1 MYGSP
6 PLVRSDSPD
15 TDSMKY
21 LSSILASIDEPTS
34 TSATPGARLPVPSR
48 ATLLAR
54 PNPATTNGGTPNAQ
68 PLKRKAEGE
77 LSTNVPAKIARPLTP
92 GQNGGTARPGIASAS
107 GTSGY
112 RGTARPEIGKPAIR
126 PLQRAQ
132 TMSTLTT
139 KTSIKAEP
147 KPAPAKAPTGPAPA
161 ATPLKKNSY
170 KEIMARGKQNVTTI
184 PSLGVIKHKQT
195 EKLSKKE
202 REKMAQEAAEKAK
215 ATAVRDKKLG
225 IGKRPSSSEP
235 ATGKPGEQVKEKR
248 KAPDLGYTG
257 TARPKA
263 KSAEPP
269 QYKGTMGL
277 PRPGQVRRPQPAT
290 QKQAASRY
298 PRYADYSE
306 EELEEEEEDYE
317 SDLSDMEAGIDDVE
331 AEEEEALREA
341 KKADAAEKALE
352 NKLKREKLERKN
364 KLTALAAQARKKKP
378 MY

>member
-1 MYGSP
+1 MVSS
-6 PLVRSDSPD
+6 LALPD
-15 TDSMKY
+15 LPNTDSAKY

-34 TSATPGARLPVPSR
+34 ASATPSARPPAIAR
-48 ATLLAR
+48 ATLPAR

-68 PLKRKAEGE
+68 SLKRKADVE
-77 LSTNVPAKIARPLTP
+77 LSNSLPTKIARPLTP
-92 GQNGGTARPGIASAS
+92 AQNGGTARPAVASAS

-112 RGTARPEIGKPAIR
+112 RGTARPETGKPAIK
-126 PLQRAQ
+126 PVQKAQ
-132 TMSTLTT
+132 TMSTPNVRP
-139 KTSIKAEP
+139 SIP
-147 KPAPAKAPTGPAPA
+147 KPAPVKAPTAPAPM

-195 EKLSKKE
+195 EKLTKKE

-215 ATAVRDKKLG
+215 ANAIRDKKLG
-225 IGKRPSSSEP
+225 VGKRPGSSEP
-235 ATGKPGEQVKEKR
+235 TTGKPGEQAKEKR
-248 KAPDLGYTG
+248 KAPDLGYSG

-269 QYKGTMGL
+269 QYRGTMGL
-277 PRPGQVRRPQPAT
+277 PRPGQVRRPQPAL
-290 QKQAASRY
+290 QKQPASRY
-298 PRYADYSE
+298 SRYADYSD
-306 EELEEEEEDYE
+306 EELDDEEEEDYE
-317 SDLSDMEAGIDDVE
+317 SDLSDMEAGVDDVE

-364 KLTALAAQARKKKP
+364 KLMALAAQARKKKP

>member
-1 MYGSP
+1 MN
-6 PLVRSDSPD
+6 
-15 TDSMKY
+15 Y

-34 TSATPGARLPVPSR
+34 ASATPGARPPVTSR
-48 ATLLAR
+48 ATLPAR
-54 PNPATTNGGTPNAQ
+54 PNPAMTNGGTLNAQ

-77 LSTNVPAKIARPLTP
+77 LSNNVPAKIVKPSTP
-92 GQNGGTARPGIASAS
+92 AQIGGTARPVVASTS

-112 RGTARPEIGKPAIR
+112 RGTARPEFGKSAIR
-126 PLQRAQ
+126 PVQRAQ
-132 TMSTLTT
+132 TMSTPTARP
-139 KTSIKAEP
+139 SIP
-147 KPAPAKAPTGPAPA
+147 KPVPVKAPTAPAPA

-202 REKMAQEAAEKAK
+202 REKLAQEAAEKAK
-215 ATAVRDKKLG
+215 ANAVRDKKLG
-225 IGKRPSSSEP
+225 VGKRPGSSEP
-235 ATGKPGEQVKEKR
+235 AIGKPGEQAKEKR
-248 KAPDLGYTG
+248 KGPDLGYTG

-263 KSAEPP
+263 ISAEPP
-269 QYKGTMGL
+269 QYRGTMGL
-277 PRPGQVRRPQPAT
+277 PRPGQVRRPQSAA
-290 QKQAASRY
+290 QKQSASRY
-298 PRYADYSE
+298 PRYAEYSD
-306 EELEEEEEDYE
+306 EELDDEQEEDYE

>member
-1 MYGSP
+1 MN
-6 PLVRSDSPD
+6 
-15 TDSMKY
+15 Y

-34 TSATPGARLPVPSR
+34 ASTTPGARPPVTSRVTLP
-48 ATLLAR
+48 AR
-54 PNPATTNGGTPNAQ
+54 PNPATTNGGTPNAP

-77 LSTNVPAKIARPLTP
+77 LNNNVPAKIARPLTP
-92 GQNGGTARPGIASAS
+92 AQNGGTARPAVASAS

-112 RGTARPEIGKPAIR
+112 RGTARPEIGKLAIK
-126 PLQRAQ
+126 PVQRTP
-132 TMSTLTT
+132 TMSTPTASP
-139 KTSIKAEP
+139 SIP
-147 KPAPAKAPTGPAPA
+147 KPASVKAPTAPAPA

-215 ATAVRDKKLG
+215 ANAVRDKKLG
-225 IGKRPSSSEP
+225 IGKRPGSSEP
-235 ATGKPGEQVKEKR
+235 TTGKTGEQAKEKR
-248 KAPDLGYTG
+248 KAPDIGYTG

-269 QYKGTMGL
+269 QYRGTMGL
-277 PRPGQVRRPQPAT
+277 PRPGQVRRPQPIA
-290 QKQAASRY
+290 QKQSASRY
-298 PRYADYSE
+298 SRYADYSDE
-306 EELEEEEEDYE
+306 EMDGEEEDYE